1 MNITKIAIGQRI
13 IFDAPRVTEFYG
25 LTGYI
30 KRHNGKY
37 CIGKI
42 FSTMDKY
49 KDSIDEAITLYES
62 SSLQEAEKFEIRTK
76 DDKEE
81 IELHVKPMVLKLDDI
96 FVKSIEI
103 LKDTLKKLKITGFFS
118 ETVSKDKE
126 DHSYLSLNNATL
138 VPHVRYRMDPVG
150 VNEMQEFLGFSVLG
164 DGFIDD
170 QVITVQTLLDL
181 IRSVSGDEVELVTS
195 KKKDS
200 SYRFGIYRNND
211 IAKTKIEDE
220 GFKFL

>member
-1 MNITKIAIGQRI
+1 MNITKIAVGQRI
-13 IFDAPRVTEFYG
+13 VFNAPRVTELYG

-37 CIGKI
+37 CTGKI
-42 FSTMDKY
+42 VSIMDDY
-49 KDSIDEAITLYES
+49 KDSINEAITLYES
-62 SSLQEAEKFEIRTK
+62 SSLQEAEKFEIKNKKR
-76 DDKEE
+76 DEE
-81 IELHVKPMVLKLDDI
+81 ITLLVKPMVLKLDDN
-96 FVKSIEI
+96 FNKSIEI

-118 ETVSKDKE
+118 ETDSKDKK
-126 DHSYLSLNNATL
+126 DHSYLSLSKATL

-170 QVITVQTLLDL
+170 QIISVQTLLGL

-195 KKKDS
+195 KTETD
-200 SYRFGIYRNND
+200 SYRFGIYRNKD
-211 IAKTKIEDE
+211 IAKSKIEDE